1 MKKVVYTCDK
11 CGKELKDII
20 YTLSC
25 YAKSVSEAE
34 ASMDDLDRIMQQNL
48 KNRRERHLCAKCKDA
63 ITDGVFIV

>member
-11 CGKELKDII
+11 CGKELKNII

-25 YAKSVSEAE
+25 YAKSVSEAD
-34 ASMDDLDRIMQQNL
+34 ASLDDLDKIVQQNL
-48 KNRRERHLCAKCKDA
+48 KNRRERHLCVKCKDE